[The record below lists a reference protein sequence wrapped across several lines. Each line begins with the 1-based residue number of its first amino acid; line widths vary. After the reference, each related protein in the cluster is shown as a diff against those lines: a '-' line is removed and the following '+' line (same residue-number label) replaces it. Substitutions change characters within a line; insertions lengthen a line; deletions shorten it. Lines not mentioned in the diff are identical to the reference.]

1 MCGCGK
7 ATSCRSSCQSA
18 CRSTAISASYVLSF
32 IPDEIT
38 LDESTVGLTPQTFTV
53 NCESNVNITFAGT
66 LAYDGTG
73 EGDDDHVVILTL
85 QYYNVAAPGLLNP
98 VNVPLQAT
106 VRALAD
112 VDYVP
117 FTAVQTATLT
127 PGTYS
132 AQLLVGSL
140 DAGPFTV
147 SVSGTQSVF
156 VVKK

>member
-1 MCGCGK
+1 M
-7 ATSCRSSCQSA
+7 
-18 CRSTAISASYVLSF
+18 
-32 IPDEIT
+32 
-38 LDESTVGLTPQTFTV
+38 
-53 NCESNVNITFAGT
+53 NITFAGT
-66 LAYDGTG
+66 LVYDGTDESDG
-73 EGDDDHVVILTL
+73 DHVVILTL

-98 VNVPLQAT
+98 VFVPLQAT

-117 FTAVQTATLT
+117 FTAVQTATLS

-132 AQLLVGSL
+132 AQLLVGSS
-140 DAGPFTV
+140 DTFIV